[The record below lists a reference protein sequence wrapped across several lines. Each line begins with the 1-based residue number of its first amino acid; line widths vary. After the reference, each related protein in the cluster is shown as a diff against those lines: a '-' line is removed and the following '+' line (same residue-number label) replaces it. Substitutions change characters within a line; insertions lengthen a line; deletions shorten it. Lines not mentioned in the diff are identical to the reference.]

1 MIDHPVVLATFE
13 EFRPVKTRKSV
24 QIICEIPEERAD
36 EALRAL
42 GGFPQSGYSI
52 WVGIVRVDETVATAP
67 AEPADAQTPPE
78 APKVANDPE
87 RPPGG
92 PLARRAGILCK
103 QAGFQDTMAAMGR
116 ARNMACSAESTEED
130 AAAEMLR
137 RLCGLNKSRAELDHN
152 PEAARIFKQIERDYR
167 RSQHGQSD
175 KDMERMRR

>member
-92 PLARRAGILCK
+92 PLARRAGILCEK
-103 QAGFQDTMAAMGR
+103 REFTIWARRQAWVLWNEQIPAHPNNAA
-116 ARNMACSAESTEED
+116 D
-130 AAAEMLR
+130 FLR
-137 RLCGLNKSRAELDHN
+137 RVCGVSSRAELDHD
-152 PEAARIFKQIERDYR
+152 PEAAAIFNGVVDEFY
-167 RSQHGQSD
+167 RSQRGQSD
-175 KDMERMRR
+175 DDMERMRR

>member
-103 QAGFQDTMAAMGR
+103 QAGFQRWYHDGLPEGVNGEEYT
-116 ARNMACSAESTEED
+116 ART
-130 AAAEMLR
+130 LR
-137 RLCGLNKSRAELDHN
+137 FDCGIDSRAELDHN
-152 PEAARIFKQIERDYR
+152 AQAASIFKQIESDYR